1 MNKNTIVGFVLIGV
15 ILFGFTWFQSKQYE
29 KQVAYQAQLDS
40 IARAERL
47 EQYRADSIAGKLPV
61 ADTSAGESFQ
71 TASAVAAA
79 PVSIYK
85 DSLLEVAHNAAEHFY
100 KIENDKIAV

>member
-47 EQYRADSIAGKLPV
+47 EQYRSVSIAGKLPV
-61 ADTSAGESFQ
+61 ADPSSG
-71 TASAVAAA
+71 
-79 PVSIYK
+79 
-85 DSLLEVAHNAAEHFY
+85 
-100 KIENDKIAV
+100 